1 MNRSLST
8 NVRGVTGLVVSGL
21 VVASSGCSPSY
32 PVVAN
37 PTEPWEEQL
46 VHERQAA
53 QSAEESSPQA
63 SVARQMYGAHDEKD
77 EEPKHNAFVVAMTD
91 IIAFPF
97 RGAGWLAQQI
107 F

>member
-1 MNRSLST
+1 M
-8 NVRGVTGLVVSGL
+8 G
-21 VVASSGCSPSY
+21 SSGCRPSH

-37 PTEPWEEQL
+37 PTEPWEDEIAR
-46 VHERQAA
+46 ERQAVRELESNSSQA
-53 QSAEESSPQA
+53 AVGRQRYDTEGDVEKKPEHSA
-63 SVARQMYGAHDEKD
+63 V
-77 EEPKHNAFVVAMTD
+77 VVALTD

>member
-1 MNRSLST
+1 MNEARST
-8 NVRGVTGLVVSGL
+8 RKRRALVLL
-21 VVASSGCSPSY
+21 VGALLLEMSGCAPTY

-37 PTEPWEEQL
+37 PTEPWEEAL
-46 VHERQAA
+46 VREREAA
-53 QSAEESSPQA
+53 REAESNA
-63 SVARQMYGAHDEKD
+63 SHAAIARQRQRVEREDEKQP
-77 EEPKHNAFVVAMTD
+77 EHTAVVVVLTD

>member
-1 MNRSLST
+1 MNEACSRRKRRALVSL
-8 NVRGVTGLVVSGL
+8 VGAVLL
-21 VVASSGCSPSY
+21 EASGCTSTY

-37 PTEPWEEQL
+37 PTEPWEQEL
-46 VHERQAA
+46 VRERQAA
-53 QSAEESSPQA
+53 REAESDA
-63 SVARQMYGAHDEKD
+63 SHAAIARQRGDLEREDEKKP
-77 EEPKHNAFVVAMTD
+77 EHSAVVVALTD